1 VRSPLLLVF
10 LGFADLGLLFPPVLD
25 TLRLLGSLRSPA
37 SFDEVHFGA
46 FAGQYIRREYYFD
59 VHPPLAKMLNALSG
73 WLAGFNGDFGFD
85 NIGDDYLVHDVRS
98 FFSSLYEG
106 MQSEGF
112 DRSRMSP

>member
-1 VRSPLLLVF
+1 MRSRLLSV
-10 LGFADLGLLFPPVLD
+10 LGSADLGRLPFPVASP
-25 TLRLLGSLRSPA
+25 RSR

-98 FFSSLYEG
+98 FFPSLYEVLE
-106 MQSEGF
+106 S
-112 DRSRMSP
+112 